1 MRFSILV
8 TLALLVAQPVFAA
21 KVYKWVD
28 ESGKV
33 HYSDAPRASSSNMV
47 METRANASQPDT
59 TVNDVSN
66 KELDEKHQSLCRQA
80 AVNMKRF
87 LPDIEAIARSAME
100 NDPAASKQD
109 FDKAMGE
116 LQELKKVPTS
126 ALTESCVADYENDPQ
141 ARSFAA
147 CFGEANSA
155 MEASMCMA
163 FSG

>member
-1 MRFSILV
+1 MRFSIAIAI
-8 TLALLVAQPVFAA
+8 ALFLSQPVFAA

-33 HYSDAPRASSSNMV
+33 HYSDAPRASTSKVV
-47 METRANASQPDT
+47 METRARSQAGAQQA
-59 TVNDVSN
+59 DVT
-66 KELDEKHQSLCRQA
+66 KPGQVDPEKQALCQKA

-100 NDPAASKQD
+100 SEPAASKQD

-116 LQELKKVPTS
+116 LQELKKVPTT
-126 ALTESCVADYENDPQ
+126 ALTNSCVSDYESDPQ
-141 ARSFAA
+141 ARSFAT